1 MIELT
6 SILGHVVTGIEQRAK
21 GLLHGG
27 DATADA
33 DLASKLF
40 FQVRRRREVVGV
52 DMGFKNPLNLGVQLG
67 HPGDQRVGRRRRG
80 MAGLGIVIQYAVHER
95 AVTRSE
101 EHTSELQSLMRISY
115 AVFCLKT
122 KNH

>member
-1 MIELT
+1 MAGRLQRAAMQRTDGERVLIDEQMIELT

-52 DMGFKNPLNLGVQLG
+52 DMG
-67 HPGDQRVGRRRRG
+67 
-80 MAGLGIVIQYAVHER
+80 
-95 AVTRSE
+95 RSE
-101 EHTSELQSLMRISY
+101 ERRVGKEGVSTCRSRWSPYH
-115 AVFCLKT
+115 
-122 KNH
+122 